1 MLLHNNVLSL
11 AGIENNVMNDEI
23 EMPAGVPIVYSFD
36 KNMKPIRTDDSSQSF
51 HQQLNIS
58 GLFLEEPGLLK
69 KVFDKEFQL
78 RPKVEG
84 YNSILESRPKD
95 LSPMERT
102 LTELNIE
109 RTIDDSI
116 NENTSQSDRIDE
128 DTAGGNGKMSSSDL
142 QRNSRYD
149 FYNNDILPGSSP
161 ACKDP
166 VIVMIRHGETGFNKL
181 GLFTGWNDVALT
193 QEGVGT

>member
-1 MLLHNNVLSL
+1 MLLHNNVLSR
-11 AGIENNVMNDEI
+11 AGIGNNVTNDEI
-23 EMPAGVPIVYSFD
+23 EMPAGVPIVYNFD
-36 KNMKPIRTDDSSQSF
+36 KNMKPIRPDDSSQSF
-51 HQQLNIS
+51 QQQSNIS

-84 YNSILESRPKD
+84 YSSILESRPKD

-109 RTIDDSI
+109 RTIDDNK
-116 NENTSQSDRIDE
+116 NEKKGKNDRIDE
-128 DTAGGNGKMSSSDL
+128 DTIGENGNISLTDL

-149 FYNNDILPGSSP
+149 FYNSDILPGSSLV
-161 ACKDP
+161 CKDP
-166 VIVMIRHGETGFNKL
+166 VIVMIRHGETRFNKL

-193 QEGVGT
+193 QQGVGT

>member
-23 EMPAGVPIVYSFD
+23 EMPAGVPIVYNFD
-36 KNMKPIRTDDSSQSF
+36 KSMNPIRPDDSSQSF

-84 YNSILESRPKD
+84 YSSILESRPKD
-95 LSPMERT
+95 LSPLERT

-128 DTAGGNGKMSSSDL
+128 DTAGGNGKSTISFL
-142 QRNSRYD
+142 FVSRTMTK
-149 FYNNDILPGSSP
+149 
-161 ACKDP
+161 C
-166 VIVMIRHGETGFNKL
+166 
-181 GLFTGWNDVALT
+181 
-193 QEGVGT
+193 